1 MIAGKAGAYLSE
13 ALTGVPFLDKLLALP
28 AIIRLGWKGLLGT
41 NALAYCENSEIT
53 DRIGKFVNYGQKK
66 VYNIG
71 PRTQCYRIYYDSNLL
86 MFILKYSVCH

>member
-13 ALTGVPFLDKLLALP
+13 ALSGVPLLDKLLALR

-53 DRIGKFVNYGQKK
+53 DRKRCITL
-66 VYNIG
+66 G
-71 PRTQCYRIYYDSNLL
+71 PGHNVIEFIMIVIY
-86 MFILKYSVCH
+86 